1 MQCVKETCRYFNLEK
16 KKKNFIDF
24 EVVYNFVSSG
34 IFTHSM

>member
-1 MQCVKETCRYFNLEK
+1 MQCVEENCMYFNLE